1 MKITKEQLKQIIKEE
16 LESVIEG
23 QSEMFSRYGLQWDG
37 DWGTHSN
44 QPEEGADP
52 EEVFGSTAGLSQGPT
67 TDLASELERE
77 LAPLMIRGDSREE
90 MITYLSGLQ
99 IDLGGVFPE
108 DAVDWWLERN
118 QS

>member
-1 MKITKEQLKQIIKEE
+1 MKLTKQQLKQIIKEE
-16 LESVIEG
+16 LESVLES
-23 QSEMFSRYGLQWDG
+23 QSNDMTQFGLRGPG
-37 DWGTHSN
+37 DWGTHSS

-90 MITYLSGLQ
+90 MITYLSELQ
-99 IDLGGVFPE
+99 MDLGGVFPE